1 MCGISGIIN
10 HSNTAVSEK
19 EIGDMN
25 QLIYHRGPDGDGF
38 YFGSHF
44 AFGHRRLAI
53 LDLTEDGRQPMV
65 YKEDYIITFNGEIYN
80 YLEIKEVLVQEGYTF
95 QSKSDTEV
103 ILAAYHFWGEA
114 CVHQFN
120 GMWSFALYDKKKNIL
135 FCSRDRFGVK
145 PFYYTVTDKQFV
157 FGSEIKQL
165 LPFLPNISCNKKV
178 MLDYLIVGI
187 EEYNNE
193 TFFENILKLEQGS
206 NLIYDLNTHQFEL
219 KKYYQL
225 TLDPALKNVK
235 EDEAV
240 RKYASQ
246 LNDAV
251 MLRMRSDVEVG
262 TCLSG
267 GLDSSSITAI
277 SSNLMRQ
284 MDGKPIKAI
293 HAKAEEK
300 NIDESEFAQDV
311 VNYCGA
317 NMEMV
322 TPTFED
328 FYRVLDTVIYSQEE
342 PFGSP
347 SVVMQYF
354 VLEKAR
360 EQNCIVMLDGQG
372 GDESLLGYEKYYP
385 AFLMEKKGLKK
396 WTEFFNSSKNSKLSK
411 LDLVKYYVY
420 FTNYSI
426 RMNRLKKRHQYLKPG
441 VLKSFQSE
449 ILREL
454 TSNYLNIDAL
464 QKLEIGKTQLPHLLR
479 YEDKNSMLHSI
490 ETRLPFVDYR
500 CVEMAL
506 SMPNQYKINK
516 GWTKYLLRKGMEG
529 KLPDKVIWRKNKLGF
544 NAPENTWLG
553 KIQDE
558 MVVAIQHSKLL
569 QSIIDFNKMD
579 FNKLD
584 LRTKWRLFNIAKW
597 EQLYFVQS

>member
-10 HSNTAVSEK
+10 HSNRPVSEN
-19 EIGDMN
+19 EIGEMN

-38 YFGSHF
+38 YYGDNF

-53 LDLTEDGRQPMV
+53 LDLSEDGRQPMN
-65 YKEDYIITFNGEIYN
+65 YKDDYVITFNGEIYN
-80 YLEIKEVLVQEGYTF
+80 YIEIREVLIQQGYSF
-95 QSKSDTEV
+95 HSKSDTEV
-103 ILAAYHFWGEA
+103 ILAAYDFWGDE

-120 GMWSFALYDKKKNIL
+120 GMWSFALYDKKKNRL

-145 PFYYTVTDKQFV
+145 PFYYTITAHQFI

-165 LPFLPNISCNKKV
+165 LRFLPKISCNKKV
-178 MLDYLIVGI
+178 LLDYLIVGI

-193 TFFENILKLEQGS
+193 TFFEGIVKLEQGS
-206 NLIYDLNTHQFEL
+206 NLVYDLSNHQFEI

-225 TLDPALKNVK
+225 ILDPALKNLN

-240 RKYASQ
+240 KKYHEQ
-246 LNDAV
+246 LTQAV
-251 MLRMRSDVEVG
+251 KLRMRSDVEVG

-284 MDGKPIKAI
+284 TDGKPIKAI

-300 NIDESEFAQDV
+300 NIDESDFAVEV
-311 VNYCGA
+311 VAFCGA
-317 NMEMV
+317 NMEIV
-322 TPTFED
+322 TPSFED

-385 AFLMEKKGLKK
+385 AFLLEKKGFKK
-396 WTEFFNSSKNSKLSK
+396 VSEFLNSSKNSKLSK
-411 LDLVKYYVY
+411 MDLLKYYVY

-426 RMNRLKKRHQYLKPG
+426 RLRRLKKRHNYIKPS
-441 VLKSFQSE
+441 VLLPFQSA
-449 ILREL
+449 ILKEL
-454 TSNYLNIDAL
+454 SKKYLTIDAL
-464 QKLEIGKTQLPHLLR
+464 QKLELSKTQLPHLLR
-479 YEDKNSMLHSI
+479 YEDKNSMLHSV

-506 SMPNQYKINK
+506 SMPNGFKIKN

-529 KLPDKVIWRKNKLGF
+529 KLPDTIIWRKNKLGF

-553 KIQDE
+553 NIQDE
-558 MVVAIQHSKLL
+558 MIEAIKHSKLL
-569 QSIIDFNKMD
+569 NDIIEFDKMD
-579 FNKLD
+579 FKKLD
-584 LRTKWRLFNIAKW
+584 IRTKWRLFNIAKW
-597 EQLYFVQS
+597 EQLYTVQS

>member
-1 MCGISGIIN
+1 
-10 HSNTAVSEK
+10 
-19 EIGDMN
+19 
-25 QLIYHRGPDGDGF
+25 
-38 YFGSHF
+38 
-44 AFGHRRLAI
+44 

-65 YKEDYIITFNGEIYN
+65 YKNDYVITFNGEIYN
-80 YLEIKEVLVQEGYTF
+80 YLEIKEVLLNEGYTF

-120 GMWSFALYDKKKNIL
+120 GMWSFALYDKKKDLL

-165 LPFLPNISCNKKV
+165 LPFLPKISCNKKV

-193 TFFENILKLEQGS
+193 TFFESILKLEQGS
-206 NLIYDLNTHQFEL
+206 NLIYDLKNHQFEI

-426 RMNRLKKRHQYLKPG
+426 RMNRLKKRHQYLKPS
-441 VLKSFQSE
+441 VLKSFHSE

-479 YEDKNSMLHSI
+479 YEDKNSMLHSV

-558 MVVAIQHSKLL
+558 MVVAIQHSNLL

-597 EQLYFVQS
+597 EQLYSVQS

>member
-1 MCGISGIIN
+1 
-10 HSNTAVSEK
+10 
-19 EIGDMN
+19 
-25 QLIYHRGPDGDGF
+25 
-38 YFGSHF
+38 
-44 AFGHRRLAI
+44 
-53 LDLTEDGRQPMV
+53 
-65 YKEDYIITFNGEIYN
+65 
-80 YLEIKEVLVQEGYTF
+80 
-95 QSKSDTEV
+95 
-103 ILAAYHFWGEA
+103 
-114 CVHQFN
+114 
-120 GMWSFALYDKKKNIL
+120 MWSFALYDKKKDLL

-165 LPFLPNISCNKKV
+165 LPFLPKISCNKKV

-193 TFFENILKLEQGS
+193 TFFESILKLEQGS
-206 NLIYDLNTHQFEL
+206 NLIYDLKNHQFEI

-426 RMNRLKKRHQYLKPG
+426 RMNRLKKRHQYLKPS
-441 VLKSFQSE
+441 VLKSFHSE

-479 YEDKNSMLHSI
+479 YEDKNSMLHSV

-500 CVEMAL
+500 CLEMAL

-558 MVVAIQHSKLL
+558 MVVAIQHSNLL

-597 EQLYFVQS
+597 EQLYSVQS

>member
-1 MCGISGIIN
+1 
-10 HSNTAVSEK
+10 
-19 EIGDMN
+19 
-25 QLIYHRGPDGDGF
+25 
-38 YFGSHF
+38 
-44 AFGHRRLAI
+44 
-53 LDLTEDGRQPMV
+53 
-65 YKEDYIITFNGEIYN
+65 
-80 YLEIKEVLVQEGYTF
+80 
-95 QSKSDTEV
+95 
-103 ILAAYHFWGEA
+103 
-114 CVHQFN
+114 
-120 GMWSFALYDKKKNIL
+120 
-135 FCSRDRFGVK
+135 
-145 PFYYTVTDKQFV
+145 
-157 FGSEIKQL
+157 
-165 LPFLPNISCNKKV
+165 
-178 MLDYLIVGI
+178 
-187 EEYNNE
+187 
-193 TFFENILKLEQGS
+193 
-206 NLIYDLNTHQFEL
+206 
-219 KKYYQL
+219 
-225 TLDPALKNVK
+225 
-235 EDEAV
+235 
-240 RKYASQ
+240 
-246 LNDAV
+246 
-251 MLRMRSDVEVG
+251 
-262 TCLSG
+262 
-267 GLDSSSITAI
+267 
-277 SSNLMRQ
+277 
-284 MDGKPIKAI
+284 
-293 HAKAEEK
+293 
-300 NIDESEFAQDV
+300 
-311 VNYCGA
+311 
-317 NMEMV
+317 MEMV

-420 FTNYSI
+420 FTNYFI
-426 RMNRLKKRHQYLKPG
+426 RMNRLKKRHQYLKPS
-441 VLKSFQSE
+441 VLKSFHSE

-479 YEDKNSMLHSI
+479 YEDKNSMLHSV

-558 MVVAIQHSKLL
+558 MVEAIQHSNLL

>member
-1 MCGISGIIN
+1 M
-10 HSNTAVSEK
+10 
-19 EIGDMN
+19 
-25 QLIYHRGPDGDGF
+25 
-38 YFGSHF
+38 
-44 AFGHRRLAI
+44 
-53 LDLTEDGRQPMV
+53 DLTEDGRQPMV
-65 YKEDYIITFNGEIYN
+65 YKNDYVITFNGEIYN
-80 YLEIKEVLVQEGYTF
+80 YLEIKEVLLNEGYTF

-120 GMWSFALYDKKKNIL
+120 GMWSFALYDKKKDLL

-165 LPFLPNISCNKKV
+165 LPFLPKISCNKKV

-193 TFFENILKLEQGS
+193 TFFESILKLEQGS
-206 NLIYDLNTHQFEL
+206 NLIYDLKNHQFEI

-426 RMNRLKKRHQYLKPG
+426 RMNRLKKRHQYLKPS
-441 VLKSFQSE
+441 VLKSFHSE

-479 YEDKNSMLHSI
+479 YEDKNSMLHSV

-558 MVVAIQHSKLL
+558 MVVAIQHSNLL

-597 EQLYFVQS
+597 EQLYSVQS

>member
-38 YFGSHF
+38 YFGAHF

-65 YKEDYIITFNGEIYN
+65 YKNDYVITFNGEIYN
-80 YLEIKEVLVQEGYTF
+80 YLEIKEVLLNEGYTF

-120 GMWSFALYDKKKNIL
+120 GMWSFALYDKKKDLL

-165 LPFLPNISCNKKV
+165 LPFLPKISCNKKV

-193 TFFENILKLEQGS
+193 TFFESILKLEQGS
-206 NLIYDLNTHQFEL
+206 NLIYDLKNHQFEI

-426 RMNRLKKRHQYLKPG
+426 RMNRLKKRHQYLKPS
-441 VLKSFQSE
+441 VLKSFHSE

-479 YEDKNSMLHSI
+479 YEDKNSMLHSV

-558 MVVAIQHSKLL
+558 MVVAIQHSNLL

-597 EQLYFVQS
+597 EQLYSVQS